1 MNYEKMIKT
10 ENTDFRYEAWRDYR
24 GQLTS
29 YIKDRLQENCKK
41 GSWVAIWGAGG
52 CNDIEIS
59 ELAKEYKLLLI
70 DQDTEK
76 LCQVRERLDLNSDNC
91 KVADVGFWSIYDED
105 YEMLEALLLD
115 GASFEELEGYFS
127 ELIKNM
133 PEAFD
138 LEKYSVDCSVV
149 VGLASQLN
157 ARFAALLHIYKEKLS
172 HIGMEKLLHIIGH
185 MNQMAIERLYISI
198 RQITKRLV
206 ITGYEAKGCHTTEEA
221 EQEQYKISKLFE
233 IGLDGGSYL
242 SGAEADYI
250 SVAGNEFW
258 HRLIYKTIIM
268 DKLEDIGSCKLLC
281 WPFSEDK
288 IYPMLLVSLIVNG

>member
-1 MNYEKMIKT
+1 MNYQGMIKT
-10 ENTDFRYEAWRDYR
+10 ENTDSRYEAWREYR

-29 YIKDRLQENCKK
+29 YIQSGLQENCKK

-76 LCQVRERLDLNSDNC
+76 LCQVRERLGLDSYNC

-105 YEMLEALLLD
+105 YKMFEALLLD
-115 GASFEELEGYFS
+115 GACYEELESFLK
-127 ELIKNM
+127 ELIKNI
-133 PEAFD
+133 PDAFN

-172 HIGMEKLLHIIGH
+172 HIDMERLLLIISE
-185 MNQMAIERLYISI
+185 MNQQATERLYISI
-198 RQITKRLV
+198 RQITKRLIV
-206 ITGYEAKGCHTTEEA
+206 TGYETKGCYNKEEA
-221 EQEQYKISKLFE
+221 DLEQVEISELFE
-233 IGLDGGSYL
+233 RGQDGGSYL

-268 DKLEDIGSCKLLC
+268 DKLEDIGGCRVLC
-281 WPFSEDK
+281 WPFSDNK
-288 IYPMLLVSLIVNG
+288 IYPMLMVSLLVNG

>member
-1 MNYEKMIKT
+1 MNYQRMIKT
-10 ENTDFRYEAWRDYR
+10 ENTDSKYQDWREYR
-24 GQLTS
+24 SQLTG
-29 YIKDRLQENCKK
+29 YIQSCLQENCLK

-76 LCQVRERLDLNSDNC
+76 LYQVRKRLGLDTGIC
-91 KVADVGFWSIYDED
+91 KVADVGFWGIYDDD

-115 GASFEELEGYFS
+115 GANYEELEVFFV

-138 LEKYSVDCSVV
+138 LKKYSVDCSVV

-157 ARFAALLHIYKEKLS
+157 ARFAALLHIYKEKIS
-172 HIGMEKLLHIIGH
+172 HIDMEKLLQIISS
-185 MNQMAIERLYISI
+185 MNQQATERLYISI

-206 ITGYEAKGCHTTEEA
+206 ITGYETKGCYTQEEA
-221 EQEQYKISKLFE
+221 WLEQEKISKLFE
-233 IGLDGGSYL
+233 AGLDGGSYL
-242 SGAEADYI
+242 SGAEGDYI
-250 SVAGNEFW
+250 TVAGNEFW
-258 HRLIYKTIIM
+258 HSLIYKTIIT
-268 DKLEDIGSCKLLC
+268 DKLEDIGRCKLLC
-281 WPFSEDK
+281 WPFSEEK
-288 IYPMLLVSLIVNG
+288 IYPMLMVSLLVNE

>member
-1 MNYEKMIKT
+1 MNYNRMIKT
-10 ENTDFRYEAWRDYR
+10 ENTDSRYEDWREYR

-59 ELAKEYKLLLI
+59 ELAKDYKLLLI

-76 LCQVRERLDLNSDNC
+76 LCQVRERLNLNSDSC

-115 GASFEELEGYFS
+115 GVSYEELESFFEELIEN
-127 ELIKNM
+127 I
-133 PEAFD
+133 PEALN

-157 ARFAALLHIYKEKLS
+157 ARFAALLHLYEERLSYKDKEKL
-172 HIGMEKLLHIIGH
+172 LLIISK
-185 MNQMAIERLYISI
+185 MNQYATDRLYISI
-198 RQITKRLV
+198 RQLTKKLI
-206 ITGYEAKGCHTTEEA
+206 ITGYETKGCHTTEEA
-221 EQEQYKISKLFE
+221 EQEQDKISKQFE

-268 DKLEDIGSCKLLC
+268 DKLEDIGYCKMLL
-281 WPFSEDK
+281 WPFFEYK
-288 IYPMLLVSLIVNG
+288 IYPMLLVSLLVNG